1 MDEQTI
7 ENIIFLAEFMGDDP
21 DELLSEVREALER
34 DGIYE

>member
-7 ENIIFLAEFMGDDP
+7 ENIIFISEFMGNDP
-21 DELLSEVREALER
+21 DEILSEVREALER